1 MSGDEI
7 KKFFEKMVRAEKAIV
22 SSLDESLDDIDN
34 VAVRSALRGISFDSM
49 KHAGL
54 YLSAID
60 LLTER
65 RPVLGGEQL
74 DKQRD
79 IVSRHIKMEEE
90 LIKSLEKI
98 MKSIDNNKISFLLEA
113 ILKDERRHHILL
125 RRLHEVLVKG
135 ETVTEE
141 DWWDATWRD
150 VPGLWA

>member
-1 MSGDEI
+1 MSSEEI

-49 KHAGL
+49 KHAEL

-113 ILKDERRHHILL
+113 ILKDERRHHVLL

-141 DWWDATWRD
+141 DWWDAAWRD

>member
-1 MSGDEI
+1 MSREEI
-7 KKFFEKMVRAEKAIV
+7 EKFFEKMVRAEKAIV
-22 SSLDESLDDIDN
+22 CSLDESLDDIEN
-34 VAVRSALRGISFDSM
+34 VAVRSALKGISFDSM
-49 KHAGL
+49 KHAEL

-65 RPVLGGEQL
+65 RPVLVGEQL

-113 ILKDERRHHILL
+113 ILKDERRHHRLL
-125 RRLHEVLVKG
+125 QRLLEVLVKG

>member
-1 MSGDEI
+1 MSGVEL

-22 SSLDESLDDIDN
+22 SSLDESLDDIEN

-49 KHAGL
+49 KHAEL
-54 YLSAID
+54 YLSAIE

-90 LIKSLEKI
+90 LIKSLEKN
-98 MKSIDNNKISFLLEA
+98 MKYIDNNKISFLLEA
-113 ILKDERRHHILL
+113 ILKDERRHHGLL

>member
-1 MSGDEI
+1 MSSEEI

-49 KHAGL
+49 KHAEL

-113 ILKDERRHHILL
+113 ILKDERRHHVLL

>member
-1 MSGDEI
+1 MSSAEI

-49 KHAGL
+49 KHAEL

-113 ILKDERRHHILL
+113 ILKDERRHHVLL

>member
-1 MSGDEI
+1 MSGVEI
-7 KKFFEKMVRAEKAIV
+7 KNFFEKMVRAEKAIV
-22 SSLDESLDDIDN
+22 SSLDESLDDIEN

-49 KHAGL
+49 KHAEL
-54 YLSAID
+54 YLSAIE

-90 LIKSLEKI
+90 LIKSLEKN

-113 ILKDERRHHILL
+113 ILKDERRHHGLL

>member
-1 MSGDEI
+1 MSGVEI
-7 KKFFEKMVRAEKAIV
+7 KNFFEKMVRAEKAIV
-22 SSLDESLDDIDN
+22 SSLDESLDDIEN

-49 KHAGL
+49 KHAEL
-54 YLSAID
+54 YLSAIE

-90 LIKSLEKI
+90 LIKSLEKN
-98 MKSIDNNKISFLLEA
+98 MKYIDNNKISFLLEA
-113 ILKDERRHHILL
+113 ILKDERRHHGLL